1 MLDHLLDP
9 DSPSKKE
16 LWLERKVEE
25 RTIEIQDL
33 LDDLEDLPEWFQEVV
48 DWNTVEERLSNEFAE
63 QWEEDQA
70 EAVISAW
77 EERQEALDA
86 ECRGW

>member
-16 LWLERKVEE
+16 LWIEQKVEE
-25 RTIEIQDL
+25 RIVEIQDL
-33 LDDLEDLPEWFQEVV
+33 LDGLEDLPEWFQEVV
-48 DWNTVEERLSNEFAE
+48 DWNKVEERLSSEFAE